1 MAQATRSSSSRDL
14 ALVAVFAGLMAAL
27 GLLPPLAIPISP
39 VPITAQ
45 SLGVML
51 AGSIIGA
58 KRGGGAL
65 LLFLVL
71 VALGLP
77 LLAGGRGGLGS
88 FMGPSVGFLLG
99 WIVCAWF
106 IGLLTERADAPY
118 SVVKGL
124 VINILGGIV
133 LLYVFGIAG
142 MMLRTQM
149 SLKAALL
156 GNVPYLVGDAV
167 KVVIAT
173 LVAAGVH
180 RAYPGLLRNR
190 RPRPEGIVDAH
201 STEREMAR

>member
-1 MAQATRSSSSRDL
+1 M
-14 ALVAVFAGLMAAL
+14 VAVFAGLMAAL
-27 GLLPPLAIPISP
+27 GLLPPISIPVSP

-51 AGSIIGA
+51 AGSVVGSR
-58 KRGGGAL
+58 RGGGAL

-77 LLAGGRGGLGS
+77 LLAGGRGGLGA
-88 FMGPSVGFLLG
+88 FMGPSIGFLVG

-106 IGLLTERADAPY
+106 IGLLTERAGAPY

-124 VINILGGIV
+124 VINVLGGIV
-133 LLYVFGIAG
+133 LLYLFGIVG
-142 MMLRTQM
+142 MMLRTGM
-149 SLKAALL
+149 GLKAALL
-156 GNVPYLVGDAV
+156 GNLPYLVGDAV

-180 RAYPGLLRNR
+180 RAYPGLLRER
-190 RPRPEGIVDAH
+190 R
-201 STEREMAR
+201 AR